1 METLPN
7 EPTLMVHDYYLEP
20 ILSTLE
26 SGGLILYPTD
36 TIWGIGCDATD
47 AEAVERTY
55 ALKGRDRTKPLIVLV
70 SSIEMLKNYVRQVH
84 PRLETLL
91 LYHVRPLTIIYKNAM
106 NLPKNVTAPDGSI
119 AIRIPQDKFCKA
131 LIETFGKPLI
141 ATSANLSREPYP
153 GNFGEIS
160 SAIIQGVD
168 KVVKYRQGDKA
179 LGEPSVIAKLSDP
192 LKGELVFLRE

>member
-7 EPTLMVHDYYLEP
+7 EPAFMMHDYYLEP

-36 TIWGIGCDATD
+36 TIWGIGCDATN
-47 AEAVERTY
+47 AEAVERVY
-55 ALKGRDRTKPLIVLV
+55 ALKKRDRNKPMIVLV
-70 SSIEMLKNYVRQVH
+70 ASIEMLKKYVRHVH

-106 NLPKNVTAPDGSI
+106 NLPKNVTAPDSSI
-119 AIRIPQDKFCKA
+119 AIRIPQDKFCQA
-131 LIETFGKPLI
+131 LIEAFGKPLI
-141 ATSANLSREPYP
+141 ATSANLSGEPYP
-153 GNFGEIS
+153 ANFGEIS
-160 SAIIQGVD
+160 SAIIQEVD
-168 KVVKYRQGDKA
+168 RVVKYRQGEKG

-192 LKGELVFLRE
+192 VKGELVFLRE